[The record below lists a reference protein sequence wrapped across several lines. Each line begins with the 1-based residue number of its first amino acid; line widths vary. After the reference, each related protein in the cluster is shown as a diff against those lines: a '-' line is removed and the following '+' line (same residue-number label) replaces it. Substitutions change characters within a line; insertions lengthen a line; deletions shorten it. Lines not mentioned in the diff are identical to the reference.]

1 MPDIDK
7 ILRLVADGVLTP
19 EEADEILSATADE
32 PRDRSSSQGFTP
44 PQPPLPPR
52 PSVSPPPPPTPPQ
65 GTPRHLRIEVTEAGK
80 KVVNLRVP
88 MNVVGWASSLLPGL
102 SDEQTDRIR
111 GAMASGQYGPI
122 VDITDDDDG
131 SRVLIVSE

>member
-1 MPDIDK
+1 MPDVEK
-7 ILRLVADGVLTP
+7 ILRLVADGVLTA
-19 EEADEILSATADE
+19 EEADEILSATTDRPRASGSGSDFASPRPPE
-32 PRDRSSSQGFTP
+32 PPSP
-44 PQPPLPPR
+44 PQAAG
-52 PSVSPPPPPTPPQ
+52 PSQ
-65 GTPRHLRIEVTEAGK
+65 GTPRHIRIEVTEGGK
-80 KVVNLRVP
+80 RVVNLRVP

-111 GAMASGQYGPI
+111 SAMASGQYGPI

>member
-1 MPDIDK
+1 MPDVDK

-19 EEADEILSATADE
+19 EEADEILSAAADE
-32 PRDRSSSQGFTP
+32 PRDRSSTQGFSA
-44 PQPPLPPR
+44 PPLPP
-52 PSVSPPPPPTPPQ
+52 PPTQPASPSASQ

-111 GAMASGQYGPI
+111 GAMASGQFGPI

>member
-1 MPDIDK
+1 
-7 ILRLVADGVLTP
+7 
-19 EEADEILSATADE
+19 
-32 PRDRSSSQGFTP
+32 
-44 PQPPLPPR
+44 
-52 PSVSPPPPPTPPQ
+52 
-65 GTPRHLRIEVTEAGK
+65 VTERGK

-88 MNVVGWASSLLPGL
+88 MNVVGWAGSLLPGL

-111 GAMASGQYGPI
+111 GALASGQFGPI

>member
-1 MPDIDK
+1 MPDVEK

-19 EEADEILSATADE
+19 EEADEILSATAGE
-32 PRDRSSSQGFTP
+32 PRNINSDAGFTSSTR
-44 PQPPLPPR
+44 PL
-52 PSVSPPPPPTPPQ
+52 PPTPPASPKAPS

-111 GAMASGQYGPI
+111 GAMASGQFGPI